1 MNKSSTTL
9 FNFKTLKHTVLAKTN
24 FYLQNAPNGLKISNL
39 FFQGPNK
46 TSIQKKPLSNLT
58 LQEWVKVLKEI
69 CQMAKVEKYSQFS
82 HMFFFIIFLDLSKPP
97 PWKSAFFAYVIS
109 PKQRATQRKKLQN
122 NVFQA
127 KRNPHGKIQLFLST
141 FKNSRKSRGC
151 SCLWPFI
158 FFFNSFN

>member
-97 PWKSAFFAYVIS
+97 PWKSAFLHTLF
-109 PKQRATQRKKLQN
+109 LQN
-122 NVFQA
+122 KEQPSEKNYRTMFFRQNETHMA
-127 KRNPHGKIQLFLST
+127 KFSCFWALSKIAENQGDVLACGLS
-141 FKNSRKSRGC
+141 
-151 SCLWPFI
+151 
-158 FFFNSFN
+158 FFFQFF